1 MNETTVRDDDWS
13 APTHYAGGKP
23 IEPRM
28 FTEADPMSPLY
39 VGDWREGGD
48 AGELW
53 GTTTYVGRPR
63 TRERARPE
71 EAPAPAKPTEPG
83 AAGAQEP
90 VADSTD
96 QGVIANSRSMAVASL
111 TSRLTGFLRSV
122 MVVAALGTG
131 AVGNAYNSGNN
142 LPNMIYE
149 LLLGGVLSSVLIPL
163 LVHAESED
171 EDGGLAYTQRLLS
184 IATAALAGMTLLVV
198 AAAPWIAAVFVPP
211 GPQRELTSVF
221 ATLLLPEIFFY
232 GLGAMFMAVLNIK
245 HVYAPGA
252 WAPVLNNVVMMA
264 TILAFWIMPGPKT
277 LNPTTITNAQI
288 LVVGVGTTLG
298 IAAQALVLVPA
309 LRRTGFR
316 WKWRFRAR
324 PDEGDRLKEVG
335 TLAGWVLGYVV
346 ISQIGVSV
354 IQKVGIGNGGF
365 SVFTYAD
372 LLFQMPYGILVVS
385 VLTAIMPRLSR
396 AAVRGDT
403 DAVKDD
409 LSFGARLSAVAL
421 LPITA
426 GLIVL
431 GPALGVTIFAF
442 GETSIAGG
450 HLIGSALAW
459 SAFGLFPFALVMLQ
473 LRVFYAM
480 RDGRTPTIVNAFMVG
495 TKIVLV
501 VVSNEVFR
509 APAGTDVNLHPSV
522 HAVEWLNI
530 STSLSYV
537 VGAVAGHILLTRRLG
552 RLGFR
557 RVGET
562 AAQIGFASVVGAAAA
577 WLVVVGARHAL
588 GGAHLGSA
596 VGLVGGSVV
605 GLLVLIAVLWRMRVE
620 DVQQVVALA
629 RRR

>member
-1 MNETTVRDDDWS
+1 MTGTSVRDDDWS
-13 APTHYAGGKP
+13 TPTHYTGGKP

-28 FTEADPMSPLY
+28 FTEADPMSTMF
-39 VGDWREGGD
+39 VGDWGDERE
-48 AGELW
+48 ERW
-53 GTTTYVGRPR
+53 SPTTYVGKP
-63 TRERARPE
+63 RERARPR
-71 EAPAPAKPTEPG
+71 PAVEPEPAG
-83 AAGAQEP
+83 VQEP
-90 VADSTD
+90 VADSSD

-111 TSRLTGFLRSV
+111 ASRVTGFLRSILL
-122 MVVAALGTG
+122 VAALGTG

-163 LVHAESED
+163 LVHAETED

-184 IATAALAGMTLLVV
+184 IATAALGAMTLAVV
-198 AAAPWIAAVFVPP
+198 ALAPWIAAVFVHA
-211 GPQRELTSVF
+211 GPQRELTGIF

-245 HVYAPGA
+245 HVYGPGA
-252 WAPVLNNVVMMA
+252 WAPVLNNVVMML
-264 TILAFWIMPGPKT
+264 TVLVFWALPGPKT
-277 LNPTTITNAQI
+277 LNPSTMTTAQI
-288 LVVGVGTTLG
+288 LVIGIGTTLG

-309 LRRTGFR
+309 LRRTGFT
-316 WKWRFRAR
+316 WQWRFRAR
-324 PDEGDRLKEVG
+324 DGEADRLKEIG
-335 TLAGWVLGYVV
+335 TLAGWVLSYVV

-354 IQKVGIGNGGF
+354 IQRVGNDNGGF

-403 DAVKDD
+403 DAVTSD

-421 LPITA
+421 VPITA

-431 GPALGVTIFAF
+431 GPVMGVTLFAY
-442 GETSIAGG
+442 GETTIAGAR
-450 HLIGSALAW
+450 LIGSALAW

-480 RDGRTPTIVNAFMVG
+480 RDGRTPAIINAVMVG
-495 TKIVLV
+495 TKVVLV
-501 VVSNEVFR
+501 LISNEVFA
-509 APAGTDVNLHPSV
+509 APAGTDVTKHPST

-537 VGAVAGHILLTRRLG
+537 VGAVAGHILLSRRLG
-552 RLGFR
+552 HLGFR
-557 RVGET
+557 RVLQT
-562 AAQIGFASVVGAAAA
+562 VTQIAVASAIAGLAA
-577 WLVVVGARHAL
+577 WAVVAGTRNW
-588 GGAHLGSA
+588 LGSA
-596 VGLVGGSVV
+596 HAGSATGLVGGSIA
-605 GLLVLIAVLWRMRVE
+605 GLLVLAVVLWRMRVE
-620 DVQQVVALA
+620 DVREVVALA
-629 RRR
+629 RR